1 MAASSLERYDCKR
14 TRGRPQLLTRNI
26 PRLLCAADPALYER
40 SFVKRGS
47 EKSEHSSP
55 RYALL
60 SPLLST
66 VARRYR
72 TNDEKIIPSS
82 PPIPP
87 TSKFPDF
94 QFQISFCYRGGVRPL
109 IFFPALYTLH
119 RLERVSTSVEIKLG
133 EKCLR
138 VYASGKDLAWRD
150 SNGHRHISPSLYFF
164 FFASHNRS
172 SSRKFLVN
180 SASVFLFLVSPLCF
194 IPLYSSAPSKIS
206 FSFPLFKQTAKLSRV
221 PPPGEN
227 KYRSSFPSS
236 KRRGISSLRFYFPPH
251 PCVTSPFTDL
261 PQKSCS
267 PPTESSRLSAGRCS
281 I

>member
-1 MAASSLERYDCKR
+1 MPRIQLYTNEASWNGGARKASTRRHATRYY
-14 TRGRPQLLTRNI
+14 
-26 PRLLCAADPALYER
+26 PR
-40 SFVKRGS
+40 F
-47 EKSEHSSP
+47 
-55 RYALL
+55 
-60 SPLLST
+60 
-66 VARRYR
+66 RRYR

-94 QFQISFCYRGGVRPL
+94 QFQISFCYRGGVRPF

-150 SNGHRHISPSLYFF
+150 SNGHRHISPSLHFF

-281 I
+281 IWEKSARMPFFFFFLRAKISIPFI